1 MIILKNFEIRRPLI
15 WKTSVTIQK
24 QEQARRKKVNNQRSI
39 IQAIQ
44 TAQTPNGMTTKI
56 IAIDGPGGAGKSS
69 FAEQLSQ
76 KLGNAPIL
84 HTDDFASW
92 ENPLNW
98 WPRLLGQVLEPLS
111 HNETARYQRY
121 DWGTKRM
128 AEWHEIHP
136 AEYLI
141 LEGVSSSREAFRPY
155 IALSIWI
162 ETPRQERLR
171 RGLERDGETARTQ
184 WEGWMSREDEYIER
198 EHPEQKAD
206 LVINGIEPYDLSVF
220 F

>member
-1 MIILKNFEIRRPLI
+1 MK
-15 WKTSVTIQK
+15 
-24 QEQARRKKVNNQRSI
+24 NQRSI

-44 TAQTPNGMTTKI
+44 VAQPPDRMTTKI

-69 FAEQLSQ
+69 FAEHLSQ

-98 WPRLLGQVLEPLS
+98 WPRLLEQVLEPLS
-111 HNETARYQRY
+111 RNERARYQRY
-121 DWGTKRM
+121 DWSTKRL
-128 AEWHEIHP
+128 AEWQEILP
-136 AEYLI
+136 AAYLL

-171 RGLERDGETARTQ
+171 RGLERDGEAAHPQ
-184 WEGWMSREDEYIER
+184 WVEWMAREDEYIEC

-206 LVINGIEPYDLSVF
+206 LVINGTESYDLSALF
-220 F
+220 NG

>member
-1 MIILKNFEIRRPLI
+1 MLEG
-15 WKTSVTIQK
+15 
-24 QEQARRKKVNNQRSI
+24 SI

-44 TAQTPNGMTTKI
+44 AARPPCGMTTKI

-76 KLGNAPIL
+76 KLDNAPVL

-98 WPRLLGQVLEPLS
+98 WPRLLEQVLEPLS
-111 HNETARYQRY
+111 RNERACYQRY
-121 DWGTKRM
+121 DWSTKRL
-128 AEWHEIHP
+128 AEWHEILP
-136 AEYLI
+136 AEYFL
-141 LEGVSSSREAFRPY
+141 LEGVSSSREVFRPY
-155 IALSIWI
+155 IALSVWI

-171 RGLERDGETARTQ
+171 RGLERDGETARSQ
-184 WEGWMSREDEYIER
+184 WEEWMIHEDEYIEF

-206 LVINGIEPYDLSVF
+206 LVIKGTEPYDLSVF
-220 F
+220 FNG

>member
-1 MIILKNFEIRRPLI
+1 M
-15 WKTSVTIQK
+15 
-24 QEQARRKKVNNQRSI
+24 NNQRSVI
-39 IQAIQ
+39 EAIQ
-44 TAQTPNGMTTKI
+44 VVQAPDGMTTKI
-56 IAIDGPGGAGKSS
+56 IAVDGPGGAGKSS

-92 ENPLNW
+92 DNPLDW

-111 HNETARYQRY
+111 RNEIARYQRY
-121 DWGTKRM
+121 DWGTKRLE
-128 AEWHEIHP
+128 EWREIQP

-155 IALSIWI
+155 IAFSIWI
-162 ETPRQERLR
+162 ETPRTERLR
-171 RGLERDGETARTQ
+171 RGLERDGEAARQQ
-184 WEGWMSREDEYIER
+184 WEEWMAREDEYIER

-206 LVINGIEPYDLSVF
+206 LVINGAEPYDLSAF

>member
-1 MIILKNFEIRRPLI
+1 M
-15 WKTSVTIQK
+15 
-24 QEQARRKKVNNQRSI
+24 NNQRSI
-39 IQAIQ
+39 IQTIQ
-44 TAQTPNGMTTKI
+44 SVQAPDRMTTKI

-76 KLGNAPIL
+76 QLGNTPIL

-98 WPRLLGQVLEPLS
+98 WPRLLKQVLEPLS

-121 DWGTKRM
+121 DWGTKRL
-128 AEWHEIHP
+128 AEWHEIQP
-136 AEYLI
+136 TRYLL

-155 IALSIWI
+155 ISFSIWI

-171 RGLERDGETARTQ
+171 RGLERDGKSARPQ
-184 WEGWMSREDEYIER
+184 WEEWMMSEDEYIDR

-206 LVINGIEPYDLSVF
+206 LVINGTQPYDLSVF
-220 F
+220 FYG

>member
-1 MIILKNFEIRRPLI
+1 M
-15 WKTSVTIQK
+15 
-24 QEQARRKKVNNQRSI
+24 NNQRSI
-39 IQAIQ
+39 IQTIQ
-44 TAQTPNGMTTKI
+44 TAQAPNGMTTRI

-76 KLGNAPIL
+76 QLGNAPIL

-98 WPRLLGQVLEPLS
+98 WPRLLRQVLEPLS

-121 DWGTKRM
+121 DWVTKRL
-128 AEWHEIHP
+128 AEWHEIQP
-136 AEYLI
+136 AGYLL

-155 IALSIWI
+155 LTFSIWI
-162 ETPRQERLR
+162 ETPRQERLQ
-171 RGLERDGETARTQ
+171 RGLQRDGEAARPQ
-184 WEGWMSREDEYIER
+184 WEEWMAHEDEYIER

-206 LVINGIEPYDLSVF
+206 LVIDGTRPYDLSVLF
-220 F
+220 SS

>member
-1 MIILKNFEIRRPLI
+1 VIGKRKHVKN
-15 WKTSVTIQK
+15 QG
-24 QEQARRKKVNNQRSI
+24 SI

-44 TAQTPNGMTTKI
+44 TALPPGGMTTKI

-76 KLGNAPIL
+76 QLGNAPIL

-111 HNETARYQRY
+111 RNERARYQRY
-121 DWGTKRM
+121 DWDAKRL
-128 AEWHEIHP
+128 AEWHELRP
-136 AEYLI
+136 AEYLL

-171 RGLERDGETARTQ
+171 RGLERDGEAARPQ
-184 WEGWMSREDEYIER
+184 WEEWMAHEDEYIER
-198 EHPEQKAD
+198 EHPVQKVD
-206 LVINGIEPYDLSVF
+206 LVINGTEPCDLSVF
-220 F
+220 FNG